1 MQKRAFTLVE
11 IMIVVLIIGVLLG
24 VAVPQFLQSRETS
37 RNRTCVS
44 NLKKLDE
51 AKEMRAAEQRLNP
64 GDACDMLDLIP
75 IYIRRAPTC
84 PSAGTYTVGVIGTN
98 PTCTVG
104 THNLP

>member
-37 RNRTCVS
+37 RQRTCVS

-51 AKEMRAAEQRLNP
+51 AKEVRAAEQRLNS
-64 GDACDMLDLIP
+64 GDPCVIGDIVPA
-75 IYIRRAPTC
+75 YIRRAPEC
-84 PSAGTYTVGVIGTN
+84 PGGGTYTVGAIGTN
-98 PTCTVG
+98 PTCTIAG
-104 THNLP
+104 HALP